1 MGGITSLVTTALPAV
16 SSVASAVNQIGGLGG
31 SSASA
36 KQQQAADERKYA
48 YEAQKQQLEWQREDE
63 LRRQDQELQR
73 QKDEAARVAAEQERT
88 RDMNWLAQSQ
98 NQAADQLRANQTA
111 DMATQEAGARNQL
124 AQITASADAAER
136 RRVDA
141 LRRTMAR
148 SRAAMGASGVSA
160 ADGSGEAILLGA
172 VNDSATERQNADQ
185 LDQIKRQAIQQELD
199 NARRRNLL
207 EQAQLADRQRLEF
220 MSKFY

>member
-16 SSVASAVNQIGGLGG
+16 STVASTVNRFSD

-36 KQQQAADERKYA
+36 RAQQAADERKYA
-48 YEAQKQQLEWQREDE
+48 YETQKQQLEWQREDA

-73 QKDEAARVAAEQERT
+73 QKDEQARVEAEQQRAREMT
-88 RDMNWLAQSQ
+88 WLAQSQ
-98 NQAADQLRANQTA
+98 NQTADQLRTSQAADLAEKQTSA
-111 DMATQEAGARNQL
+111 QSRVAQL
-124 AQITASADAAER
+124 AANADAEEQ

-148 SRAAMGASGVSA
+148 TRATLGASGVSA

-172 VNDSATERQNADQ
+172 VNDSTVERQNADQ
-185 LDQIKRQAIQQELD
+185 IDQIKRQAIQQELD

>member
-16 SSVASAVNQIGGLGG
+16 SSVASAVNQFGG
-31 SSASA
+31 SSAGA

-48 YEAQKQQLEWQREDE
+48 YETQKQQAQWQREDD

-73 QKDEAARVAAEQERT
+73 QKDEAARAAAEQERT
-88 RDMNWLAQSQ
+88 REMNWMAQSQ
-98 NQAADQLRANQTA
+98 NQTADQLRANQTA
-111 DMATQEAGARNQL
+111 DMAAQEAGARNQL
-124 AQITASADAAER
+124 AQMTANADAAEQ

-148 SRAAMGASGVSA
+148 SRAVMGASGVSA

-172 VNDSATERQNADQ
+172 VNDSATDRQNADQ
-185 LDQIKRQAIQQELD
+185 LDQIRRQAIQQELD